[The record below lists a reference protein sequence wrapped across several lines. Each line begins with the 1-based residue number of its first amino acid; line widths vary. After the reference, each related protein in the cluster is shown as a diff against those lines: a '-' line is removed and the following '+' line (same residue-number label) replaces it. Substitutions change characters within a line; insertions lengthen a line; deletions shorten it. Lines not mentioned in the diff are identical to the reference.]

1 MHSLSL
7 KGSRIGSLNK
17 SHVFTALSGVTIYY
31 INTLFSSQEGKGTF
45 EAGLAL
51 AETFFCLKNS
61 AVKDHT
67 VEDNRKYLPCLP
79 PPLYFLV
86 LLCFLRTSVVMIIL
100 YNS

>member
-31 INTLFSSQEGKGTF
+31 TNTLFSSQEGKGTF

-67 VEDNRKYLPCLP
+67 VGSGGIWIWGGDMT
-79 PPLYFLV
+79 FL
-86 LLCFLRTSVVMIIL
+86 MM
-100 YNS
+100 